1 MVVAEGRLIGQGG
14 RKGPVMTA
22 PLGATTRRERGEPV
36 DLEQIFRAHQKEIFV
51 YFLRTTGNRHR
62 AEDLGQE
69 TFARACSAAV
79 LFRGDSSVRTW
90 LFSIARRVMVD
101 DIRRRGPASVPLET
115 ESPGPAGDPSD
126 RVAIEQALH
135 ALPITARESI
145 VLCDVLGLSPS
156 EAAEITGLN
165 ANAFRVRLHR
175 ARGQFREV
183 YGDDR

>member
-1 MVVAEGRLIGQGG
+1 MVVAEGRLIRQGEP
-14 RKGPVMTA
+14 KPPVMTA
-22 PLGATTRRERGEPV
+22 HLGTTTRTERGEPV
-36 DLEQIFRAHQKEIFV
+36 DLEQIFRAHQKEIYV

-101 DIRRRGPASVPLET
+101 DIRRRGPASTPLET
-115 ESPGPAGDPSD
+115 ELPGPAGDPSD
-126 RVAIEQALH
+126 RLAIERALREI
-135 ALPITARESI
+135 PISSREAI
-145 VLCDVLGLSPS
+145 VLCDVLELSPS
-156 EAAEITGLN
+156 EAAEVTGLN

-175 ARGQFREV
+175 ARKQFREV

>member
-1 MVVAEGRLIGQGG
+1 MNGLSERLPVRKGG
-14 RKGPVMTA
+14 R
-22 PLGATTRRERGEPV
+22 V
-36 DLEQIFRAHQKEIFV
+36 DLEEIFRAHQKEIFV

-90 LFSIARRVMVD
+90 LFSIARRVLVD
-101 DIRRRGPASVPLET
+101 DIRRRGPVFAPLED
-115 ESPGPAGDPSD
+115 ESPGPAADPSE
-126 RVAIEQALH
+126 RLAIEQALR
-135 ALPITARESI
+135 ALPVSSREAIT
-145 VLCDVLGLSPS
+145 LCDVLGLSPA

>member
-1 MVVAEGRLIGQGG
+1 MVVAEGGLIRQGG
-14 RKGPVMTA
+14 PKTPVMSV
-22 PLGATTRRERGEPV
+22 PFSATTRFERGEPV
-36 DLEQIFRAHQKEIFV
+36 DLEQIFRAHQKEIYV

-101 DIRRRGPASVPLET
+101 DIRRRGPASAPLEN

-126 RVAIEQALH
+126 RVAIEQAL
-135 ALPITARESI
+135 REIPVSSREAI